1 MVSLPKSLLA
11 AQQVT
16 VGLRSR
22 SLVIAGLLLGSASG
36 ALAQQAAPPAQTA
49 AAANEAA
56 DEQITVTGSRI
67 TRSGFDQPTPVT
79 VIGEADIKAAA
90 QPNLADFVNQIPSV
104 VGSQTPANSQRLL
117 SAGTAGINTLNLR
130 SLGTNRTLILLDGRR
145 SVGSTSI
152 GTVDINTIPQGLVK
166 GVEIVTGGASSVYGS
181 DAVAGVVNFILDKTF
196 TGLKGDVSYG
206 ETTYGDDKNY
216 RVSLTGG
223 LSFAGGRGHLLLSGD
238 YFRRDGIIGAPRPW
252 ARDGWHLVQNPRFVA
267 GNGEPEFLATPQSGL
282 NSLTAGGIITAGPAR
297 GTYFGPGGV
306 IRQYNYGPNHL
317 NNREWTIGGDWE
329 QGLHFDRTSLQPEEN
344 FASGFARASFDVLEN
359 FTVFGEATY
368 NWSRAYND
376 GGYFTSKGNIT
387 IRNDNAFIPAS
398 VRSLIGTSNLTLGSW
413 DADLPSRQSN
423 NVRRLQRYVLGFN
436 TNFDAIGLDW
446 NIDGYY
452 QHGVTKAREQLLQTI
467 NRTRL
472 DFARDAVRQVPGNP
486 ASPIVC
492 RVTRDGSTNPLAAGC
507 LPYNSFGTGV
517 NSQAVVDYIIG
528 NPFRI
533 QTFKQDVAAL
543 NFSTKINNGL
553 IDPIGLAFGV
563 ERRRESISG
572 TISPG
577 ADAGWVV
584 GNYLVTTGSYTVTE
598 AYVETLFKLPLDLEV
613 SGAARYTSYSQTG
626 DVVTWKVGGAWEP
639 IPDLRF
645 RVTRSRDIRA
655 PNLQELFAAGT
666 RNTNSLFD
674 PWQNASS
681 VRFTQTVA
689 GNLALEPEKADTLGL
704 GVIFRPSF
712 LPGFG
717 LSVDYYDIKINGAIG
732 TLTPQSIIDRCFD
745 GNTQLC
751 QRLTAI
757 INGANVAFGSPGFT
771 QSGGAPGVSEYLV
784 ANSPFN
790 FLTQRVRGLD
800 IEASY
805 RFRLDSIA
813 SSLPGS
819 IAIRAVATHYIED
832 SESNGV
838 DPPTD
843 TAGENT
849 GGGPPSWIYRATLDY
864 NLDSFTAQFA
874 LRGLSNGVYNNLWVE
889 CTTACPA
896 SNAVNRTIANNRIP
910 GAAYVDASFAYT
922 LPIEKFKPQLYFR
935 IRNLFNKDPVPVG
948 KGPSDTSNVEVWG
961 NQTLYDYLGRTFLV
975 GIRFNFAG

>member
-1 MVSLPKSLLA
+1 MSF
-11 AQQVT
+11 
-16 VGLRSR
+16 SR
-22 SLVIAGLLLGSASG
+22 SLPSVQAGAGIPRDFRTLAIAALLLGSASG
-36 ALAQQAAPPAQTA
+36 ALAQQAPPPAATA
-49 AAANEAA
+49 DAASDASEA
-56 DEQITVTGSRI
+56 QITVTGSRI
-67 TRSGFDQPTPVT
+67 SRSGFDQPTPVT
-79 VIGEADIKAAA
+79 VIGEQDIKAAA

-166 GVEIVTGGASSVYGS
+166 GVEIVTGGASSLYGS
-181 DAVAGVVNFILDKTF
+181 DAVAGVVNFILDKNF

-223 LSFAGGRGHLLLSGD
+223 MKFAGGRGHLLLSGD
-238 YFRRDGIIGAPRPW
+238 YFRRDGVIGAPRPW
-252 ARDGWHLVQNPRFVA
+252 ARDGWHLTQNPRFVA
-267 GNGEPEFLATPQSGL
+267 GNGEPEFLASPQSGL

-306 IRQYNYGPNHL
+306 IRQYNYGPDRL

-359 FTVFGEATY
+359 LTVFGEATY
-368 NWSRAYND
+368 NWSRAFND
-376 GGYFTSKGNIT
+376 GGPFTSKGNIS
-387 IRNDNAFIPAS
+387 IRNDNAFIPAQ
-398 VRSLIGTSNLTLGSW
+398 VRSLIGTSNLTMGSW

-452 QHGVTKAREQLLQTI
+452 QHGVTRAREQLINTI

-472 DFARDAVRQVPGNP
+472 DFARDAVRNSAGQ
-486 ASPIVC
+486 IVC

-517 NSQAVVDYIIG
+517 NSQAVVDYIVG
-528 NPFRI
+528 DPFRI

-543 NFSTKINNGL
+543 NFNTKIENGL

-572 TISPG
+572 EISPG
-577 ADAGWVV
+577 ADSGWVV
-584 GNYLVTTGSYTVTE
+584 GNYLVTNGSFTVTE
-598 AYVETLFKLPLDLEV
+598 AYLETLFTLPLDIEL
-613 SGAARYTSYSQTG
+613 SGAARYTSYSQVG

-639 IPDLRF
+639 ISGLRL

-674 PWQNASS
+674 PWQNANS
-681 VRFTQTVA
+681 VRFTQTVG
-689 GNLALEPEKADTLGL
+689 GNLMLDPEKADTLGL
-704 GVIFRPSF
+704 GAIFRPAF

-745 GNTQLC
+745 GNLELC
-751 QRLTAI
+751 QRLTATVGGRDI
-757 INGANVAFGSPGFT
+757 AFGAPGFS
-771 QSGGAPGVSEYLV
+771 QAGGAPGVTEYLV

-790 FLTQRVRGLD
+790 FLTQRVRGVD

-805 RFRLDSIA
+805 RFQLDSIA

-819 IAIRAVATHYIED
+819 IAIRAVATHYMED

-843 TAGENT
+843 TAGENS
-849 GGGPPSWIYRATLDY
+849 GSGPPSWIYRATIDY
-864 NLDSFTAQFA
+864 ALENFTAQFA
-874 LRGLSNGVYNNLWVE
+874 LRGLSSGVYNNLWVE

-896 SNAVNRTIANNRIP
+896 SNAVNRTIANNRIA

-922 LPIEKFKPQLYFR
+922 LPNEKFKPQIYFR
-935 IRNLFNKDPVPVG
+935 VRNLFNKDPVPVG

-961 NQTLYDYLGRTFLV
+961 NQTLYDFLGRTFQV
-975 GIRFNFAG
+975 GLRFNFGG